1 MGSAELARPGETG
14 GHSVPTPT
22 PVVRPDTALWV
33 SQLPLSPRVPRSSA
47 GSRRRLARLLPGK
60 PAQPVHSPGP
70 CCSLVLRQAPQDPT
84 PWSSSTAGTV
94 LCCPLHPP
102 ALPCPPCR
110 CPLRGPP
117 GSLPDAHQA
126 ALFGCPG
133 RILTLSS
140 WGSRPRG
147 CPWQAGGAL
156 SVFGVS
162 GHPTCLSGSQA
173 GLQRMPAASP
183 GEAAGS
189 LGGEDRGQRWRRL
202 GPGPVVLL
210 LA

>member
-14 GHSVPTPT
+14 GHSMPTPT
-22 PVVRPDTALWV
+22 PVRPARHRPVGVPAPPQPPRTPKLSREQKAACPAPPREASPACPLTRALL
-33 SQLPLSPRVPRSSA
+33 QPRP
-47 GSRRRLARLLPGK
+47 P
-60 PAQPVHSPGP
+60 PGP
-70 CCSLVLRQAPQDPT
+70 SGPDAPVLQHRRHRP
-84 PWSSSTAGTV
+84 V
-94 LCCPLHPP
+94 LPPAPP

-117 GSLPDAHQA
+117 GSLPGAHQA

-189 LGGEDRGQRWRRL
+189 LGGEDRGQRWRRP